1 MEFILSDTYEQ
12 MSGAAA
18 EILAK
23 ELKRKPN
30 AVFAL
35 PTGSTP
41 IGTYQALAKQN
52 REGQIDFSQG
62 NFFNV
67 DEYVGLSRESEQG
80 YYHFLYTNLY
90 QHVNVDLAKTH
101 APDGTAADPELAA
114 IDYERQIDSL
124 GGLDVAFLGIG
135 RNGHIG
141 FNEPADS
148 LHYATYCVTLTESTI
163 EANARFFAS
172 VDEMPKQALTIGIG
186 TIMKADKIVMV
197 AHGEDKAE
205 AIRRLKEDTSLNT
218 GFPSSL
224 LRLHPDV
231 TVVTTIK

>member
-1 MEFILSDTYEQ
+1 MEFIVSDSYEQ
-12 MSGAAA
+12 MSETAAG
-18 EILAK
+18 ILAK
-23 ELKRKPN
+23 ELNRHPS

-41 IGTYQALAKQN
+41 VGTYQALARMNK
-52 REGQIDFSQG
+52 EGKIDFSQG

-80 YYHFLYTNLY
+80 YYHFLYENLY
-90 QHVNVDLAKTH
+90 QYVNVDLTKTH
-101 APDGTAADPELAA
+101 APDGTAAEPELAA
-114 IDYERQIDSL
+114 EQYEEMIDRL

-141 FNEPADS
+141 FNEPAAS
-148 LHYATYCVTLTESTI
+148 LHYSTYCVTLTESTI
-163 EANARFFAS
+163 EANARFFKSAEE
-172 VDEMPKQALTIGIG
+172 VPKQALTIGMG
-186 TIMKADKIVMV
+186 TIMKAKKIVMV
-197 AHGEDKAE
+197 ASGEDKAS

-218 GFPSSL
+218 EFPSSL